1 MILAGHGQ
9 AALAFGPGAHR
20 VAGEIAERRLCPAAR
35 AYVAPLLDGSTLA
48 SAGTWADAI
57 RDDPQWLHTRPW
69 HYINV
74 GDRQH
79 FAEVMRD
86 EAGNVLGAIERS
98 ERDLADARLP
108 LKERAEALRFF
119 VHFVA
124 DLHQPLHVGRAED
137 RGGND
142 VEVRWGK
149 ERMSLH
155 EFWDGSALLRSTGL
169 DQAGLARSIGA
180 LAIGQER
187 RWQGGTAQE
196 WAGESRAYRP
206 LVYDLP
212 PARDGAARLDRAYV
226 ATARNIVS
234 LRLAQAGVRL
244 AGRLNA
250 LAGCRDAAAPA
261 PGGHPSH

>member
-1 MILAGHGQ
+1 MILAGHGP
-9 AALAFGPGAHR
+9 AALAFGPAGHR
-20 VAGEIAERRLCPAAR
+20 VAGEIAERHLCPAAR
-35 AYVAPLLDGSTLA
+35 SYVAPLLDGSTLA
-48 SAGTWADAI
+48 NAGTWADAI

-79 FAEVMRD
+79 FAEAMRG
-86 EAGNVLGAIERS
+86 EAGNVLSAIERS
-98 ERDLADARLP
+98 EKDLADTRLP

-119 VHFVA
+119 VHFVT

-137 RGGND
+137 HGGND

-155 EFWDGSALLRSTGL
+155 KFWDANALLRSTGL
-169 DQAGLARSIGA
+169 DEAGLARAIGA

-212 PARDGAARLDRAYV
+212 PARDGAARLDRSYV
-226 ATARNIVS
+226 ATARNIVN